1 MTSPGARAVL
11 YQTIWW
17 DFHLV
22 RGHGF
27 THHSFRITKEFCIQL
42 IGFLQT
48 LKYARPDNSNTM
60 QRNLSLE
67 K

>member
-1 MTSPGARAVL
+1 MTSSGARAVL
-11 YQTIWW
+11 YQTFWR

-27 THHSFRITKEFCIQL
+27 AHNSFQITKEFCTQL
-42 IGFLQT
+42 IAFLLT
-48 LKYARPDNSNTM
+48 LKYARPDKSTAM
-60 QRNLSLE
+60 QRNLTLE